1 MDEPALNSLI
11 KQRVEEAVTNVQTD
25 MLKHMDRI
33 ITNRFDTF
41 QKSVKENQ
49 RELSETDL
57 AKIEEMNS
65 DNYVFKRKGNEEQFK
80 INSKIANKMKE
91 ARGFL
96 RDWIQTN
103 RSRKQ

>member
-65 DNYVFKRKGNEEQFK
+65 DNYVFKRKETK
-80 INSKIANKMKE
+80 SSSKSIPKLLTK
-91 ARGFL
+91 
-96 RDWIQTN
+96 
-103 RSRKQ
+103 

>member
-33 ITNRFDTF
+33 ITNSFDTF

-65 DNYVFKRKGNEEQFK
+65 DNYVFKRKETK
-80 INSKIANKMKE
+80 SSSKSIPRLLTK
-91 ARGFL
+91 
-96 RDWIQTN
+96 
-103 RSRKQ
+103 

>member
-65 DNYVFKRKGNEEQFK
+65 DNYVFKRKETK
-80 INSKIANKMKE
+80 SSSKSIPRLLTK
-91 ARGFL
+91 
-96 RDWIQTN
+96 
-103 RSRKQ
+103 